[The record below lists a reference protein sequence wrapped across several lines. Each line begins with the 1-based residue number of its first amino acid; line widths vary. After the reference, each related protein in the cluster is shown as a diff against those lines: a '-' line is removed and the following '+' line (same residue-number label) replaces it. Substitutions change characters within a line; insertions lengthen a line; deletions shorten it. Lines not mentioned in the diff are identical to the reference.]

1 MATTVVSSVLGYVYW
16 IVAARTYSARDVGLV
31 AALISAMTLASNLS
45 NLGIGSAL
53 VQTLPRRSSGRTW
66 SLTLNAGLITGTGT
80 GLFAG
85 LAVVAALP
93 LVSPQFAVL
102 RQSPA
107 FAIALVAGVPLW
119 TLATLL
125 DQAFVAERSAGAMLV
140 RNAFFSLLKIALL
153 VLPGLL
159 AATSSLGIF
168 ASWVIGSGIASCAAM
183 LWLVPRLA
191 RGYRLTIHGLR
202 PELRSMRSLFA
213 GHHLINLG
221 GMAPVYLLPMLVTAE
236 LSPADNAYFYT
247 TWMLGSLFFMVSPAV
262 SSSLFAE
269 GSHARDDVGR
279 KARLS
284 AAIIGTLMAPI
295 MLIFFLAGGRII
307 AVFGPT
313 FPRHGLSLLMILTV
327 AAVPDAITNVY
338 VSVLRIQGRL
348 RRAAVLNVGMAL
360 SCLALACVLLPR
372 LGIAGAGWSW
382 LSAQVLGSLVVG
394 VDMLA
399 MRLRRQSK
407 TQRQDSATAL
417 SYSDAPVKK
426 SA

>member
-1 MATTVVSSVLGYVYW
+1 M
-16 IVAARTYSARDVGLV
+16 
-31 AALISAMTLASNLS
+31 
-45 NLGIGSAL
+45 
-53 VQTLPRRSSGRTW
+53 
-66 SLTLNAGLITGTGT
+66 
-80 GLFAG
+80 
-85 LAVVAALP
+85 
-93 LVSPQFAVL
+93 
-102 RQSPA
+102 
-107 FAIALVAGVPLW
+107 
-119 TLATLL
+119 
-125 DQAFVAERSAGAMLV
+125 
-140 RNAFFSLLKIALL
+140 K
-153 VLPGLL
+153 
-159 AATSSLGIF
+159 
-168 ASWVIGSGIASCAAM
+168 
-183 LWLVPRLA
+183 
-191 RGYRLTIHGLR
+191 
-202 PELRSMRSLFA
+202 SLFA

-221 GMAPVYLLPMLVTAE
+221 GMAPMYLLPMLVTAE

-269 GSHARDDVGR
+269 GSHAREDVGR

-295 MLIFFLAGGRII
+295 MLIFFLAGGRMI

-313 FPRHGLSLLMILTV
+313 FPHHGLSLLMILTV

-338 VSVLRIQGRL
+338 VSVLRIHGRL

-382 LSAQVLGSLVVG
+382 LSAQVLGSVVVG

-399 MRLRRQSK
+399 MRLRGQSN
-407 TQRQDSATAL
+407 TQQQDSATAL
-417 SYSDAPVKK
+417 TYGDAPMKK